1 MVVVGGFK
9 KSLVE
14 KLLFIIKFW
23 SSSLHLAMAAR
34 RISSLLSRSL
44 SVSSAFSLSLGDSTH
59 SSSLFFFLSFF
70 LSWPMVMMVVLFCFW
85 VLVVFLCWVCL
96 YVTSQSLSCVHEI
109 EIKEEFM
116 EKRKKKNCKIL
127 SG

>member
-116 EKRKKKNCKIL
+116 EKRKKNCKIL